1 LISLIEPRPP
11 SSTHALRRRC
21 AVGHAW
27 NASVTAVAAA
37 TLILRPA
44 CAEDAEQLAAIWNH
58 EARATLT
65 TTDTEVRDATAQRAW
80 LATHSARY
88 PIVVAVTDDEVT
100 GYAALT
106 AYRMKPAFQR
116 TVEDSVYVDRR
127 WRGRGVGR
135 LLVTHVLDQAA
146 ALGHHSVFARITAEN
161 AASRRLH
168 EQLGFRLVGIEE
180 EVAFKLARWLDV
192 AVYQRRL

>member
-1 LISLIEPRPP
+1 M
-11 SSTHALRRRC
+11 
-21 AVGHAW
+21 
-27 NASVTAVAAA
+27 TAVAAA
-37 TLILRPA
+37 ALALRPA
-44 CAEDAEQLAAIWNH
+44 CADDAEQLAAIWNH
-58 EARATLT
+58 EARATLA
-65 TTDTEVRDATAQRAW
+65 TTDTEVRDAAAQRAW
-80 LATHSARY
+80 LATHSALY
-88 PIVVAVTDDEVT
+88 PVVVAVTDDAVA

-106 AYRMKPAFQR
+106 AYRTRPAFQR
-116 TVEDSVYVDRR
+116 TVEDSVYVEQR

-135 LLVTHVLDQAA
+135 LLVTHLLDQAT
-146 ALGHHSVFARITAEN
+146 ALGHHSVFARITADN

>member
-1 LISLIEPRPP
+1 LISLIERRPP
-11 SSTHALRRRC
+11 SSTHDGRRRI
-21 AVGHAW
+21 AVDDAR
-27 NASVTAVAAA
+27 NAGVTAVAAA
-37 TLILRPA
+37 TLALRPA
-44 CAEDAEQLAAIWNH
+44 CADDAEALASIWNH

-65 TTDTEVRDATAQRAW
+65 TTDTQVRDTAAQRAW
-80 LATHSARY
+80 LATHSALY
-88 PIVVAVTDDEVT
+88 PVVVAVADDEIA

-106 AYRMKPAFQR
+106 RYRTTPAFQR

-135 LLVTHVLDQAA
+135 LLVTHVLDLAT
-146 ALGHHSVFARITAEN
+146 ALGHHSVFARITAHN